1 MKDDTAGFE
10 AFVEKIRYKSGN
22 SYNSKNLVYTLCQ
35 WLLKSYKLLFLTT
48 KICETMIM
56 AEMVLNRFVQGT

>member
-10 AFVEKIRYKSGN
+10 AFVEKIRYESGN

-35 WLLKSYKLLFLTT
+35 WLLKSHKLSRT
-48 KICETMIM
+48 KFYEAMIM
-56 AEMVLNRFVQGT
+56 AEMI